1 MKKFWVVDRHTS
13 NFTLVSSAYANE
25 GYNWAPGLLERV
37 QFGFVTVQDNGQYQ
51 AAIPVMP
58 TEESD
63 MTALGEFAT
72 LAEAM
77 EAVEDMQGWAVPV

>member
-58 TEESD
+58 TD